1 KSTFLR
7 TINQLETINSGSII
21 VDGIDMYHKSTDI
34 NKLRADVGM
43 VFQGFN
49 LFPHKTAIENVMLAP
64 LKVSKRDP
72 ESVKKE
78 AKDWLY
84 KVGLS

>member
-1 KSTFLR
+1 
-7 TINQLETINSGSII
+7 
-21 VDGIDMYHKSTDI
+21 
-34 NKLRADVGM
+34 LRADVGM

-78 AKDWLY
+78 AKDLLY
-84 KVGLS
+84 KVGLSERMDNYPNHLSGGQQQRVAIARALAMKPNIMLFD